1 MTNRKQPFGY
11 KICRGKPVIYE
22 AEAYIVRQI
31 FKAYLSGA
39 SYSTITDMLHGQAVS
54 YDEGK
59 AWNKNMIARI
69 LGDRRY
75 IGNDVYP
82 QIISAADFSIVQR
95 QRESRTKICAKTEAQ
110 KALSKLCS
118 VQLSAQLE
126 QQVLSILNLLSM
138 HPEKIRP
145 QLGSIAD
152 HDDSEFQR
160 KLDSIMLVQ
169 PVDEVAARGL
179 IFQEAAALYEQV
191 NTRDYES
198 ERLQRLFEKAA
209 HSAVLDSQLLK
220 SSVAGIY
227 VESLSVKLLLWNGQ
241 YIGKDDFK

>member
-22 AEAYIVRQI
+22 TEADIVRQI

-59 AWNKNMIARI
+59 PWNKNMIARI
-69 LGDRRY
+69 LGDKRY
-75 IGNDVYP
+75 IENDVYP

-95 QRESRTKICAKTEAQ
+95 QREARTKVCAKTEAQ

-126 QQVLSILNLLSM
+126 QQVLW
-138 HPEKIRP
+138 
-145 QLGSIAD
+145 
-152 HDDSEFQR
+152 
-160 KLDSIMLVQ
+160 
-169 PVDEVAARGL
+169 
-179 IFQEAAALYEQV
+179 
-191 NTRDYES
+191 
-198 ERLQRLFEKAA
+198 
-209 HSAVLDSQLLK
+209 
-220 SSVAGIY
+220 
-227 VESLSVKLLLWNGQ
+227 SVKAL
-241 YIGKDDFK
+241 

>member
-11 KICRGKPVIYE
+11 KIRRGKPVIYE
-22 AEAYIVRQI
+22 TEADIVRKI

-54 YDEGK
+54 YDDGK
-59 AWNKNMIARI
+59 PWNKNMIARI

-75 IGNDVYP
+75 IENDVYP

-95 QRESRTKICAKTEAQ
+95 QRESRTKVCTKTEAQ

-126 QQVLSILNLLSM
+126 QQVLSILNLLSL
-138 HPEKIRP
+138 HPEKIQP
-145 QLGSIAD
+145 QLSSTAD

-179 IFQEAAALYEQV
+179 IFQEVAALYEQV
-191 NTRDYES
+191 NTSDYES
-198 ERLQRLFEKAA
+198 ERLQRLFKKAA
-209 HSAVLDSQLLK
+209 YSTALDSQLLK

>member
-11 KICRGKPVIYE
+11 KIRRGKPVIYE
-22 AEAYIVRQI
+22 TEADIVRKI

-39 SYSTITDMLHGQAVS
+39 SYSTITDMLRGQAVS

-59 AWNKNMIARI
+59 PWNKNMIARI

-75 IGNDVYP
+75 IENDVYP
-82 QIISAADFSIVQR
+82 KIVSAADFSIVQR
-95 QRESRTKICAKTEAQ
+95 QRESRTKICAKTEVQ
-110 KALSKLCS
+110 KALSKLRS
-118 VQLSAQLE
+118 VQ
-126 QQVLSILNLLSM
+126 LNLLSM

-145 QLGSIAD
+145 QLSSIAN

-160 KLDSIMLVQ
+160 NLDSIMLVQ
-169 PVDEVAARGL
+169 PVDEAAARGH
-179 IFQEAAALYEQV
+179 IFQEAAALYDQV
-191 NTRDYES
+191 NTSDYES

-209 HSAVLDSQLLK
+209 HSTALDSQLLK

>member
-1 MTNRKQPFGY
+1 MCIR
-11 KICRGKPVIYE
+11 
-22 AEAYIVRQI
+22 
-31 FKAYLSGA
+31 
-39 SYSTITDMLHGQAVS
+39 
-54 YDEGK
+54 
-59 AWNKNMIARI
+59 
-69 LGDRRY
+69 DR
-75 IGNDVYP
+75 
-82 QIISAADFSIVQR
+82 
-95 QRESRTKICAKTEAQ
+95 SRTKICAKTEVQ

-145 QLGSIAD
+145 QLSSIAN

-160 KLDSIMLVQ
+160 NLDSIMLVQ
-169 PVDEVAARGL
+169 PVDEAAARGH
-179 IFQEAAALYEQV
+179 IFQEAAALYDQV
-191 NTRDYES
+191 NTSDYES

-209 HSAVLDSQLLK
+209 HSTALDSQLLK

>member
-11 KICRGKPVIYE
+11 KIRRGKPVIYE
-22 AEAYIVRQI
+22 TEADIVRKI

-39 SYSTITDMLHGQAVS
+39 SYSTITDMLRGQAVS

-59 AWNKNMIARI
+59 PWNKNMIARI

-75 IGNDVYP
+75 IENDVYP
-82 QIISAADFSIVQR
+82 KIISAADFSIVKR
-95 QRESRTKICAKTEAQ
+95 KRESRTKICAKTEVQ

-145 QLGSIAD
+145 QLSSIAN

-160 KLDSIMLVQ
+160 NLDSIMLVQ
-169 PVDEVAARGL
+169 PVDE
-179 IFQEAAALYEQV
+179 AAALYDQV
-191 NTRDYES
+191 NTSDYES

-209 HSAVLDSQLLK
+209 HSTALDSQLLK

>member
-11 KICRGKPVIYE
+11 KIRRGKPVIYE
-22 AEAYIVRQI
+22 TEADIVRKI

-39 SYSTITDMLHGQAVS
+39 SYSTITDMLRGQAVS

-59 AWNKNMIARI
+59 PWNKNMIARI

-75 IGNDVYP
+75 IENDVYP
-82 QIISAADFSIVQR
+82 KIISAADFSIVQR
-95 QRESRTKICAKTEAQ
+95 QRESRTKICAKTEVQ

-145 QLGSIAD
+145 QLSSIAN

-160 KLDSIMLVQ
+160 NLDSIMLVQ
-169 PVDEVAARGL
+169 PVDEAAARGH
-179 IFQEAAALYEQV
+179 IFDQV
-191 NTRDYES
+191 NTSDYES
-198 ERLQRLFEKAA
+198 DRLQRLFEKAA
-209 HSAVLDSQLLK
+209 HSTALDSQLLK